1 MNRLVYAPADEF
13 DRWHCRPLGTID
25 VLDLRDRQSGHL
37 DGLVIDRVEDR
48 PIFLV
53 VAKHRDAAVQPPHWF
68 LVPVGDAWF
77 DETERAIRIDANR
90 RERVRFNPS
99 EFEQMTPG
107 QADEYERHVLAECCP
122 EVGFHRDG
130 RPDYARL
137 SQFTC
142 PTWLRP
148 PERPELRP

>member
-13 DRWHCRPLGTID
+13 DRWQCRPLGTID
-25 VLDLRDRQSGHL
+25 ILDLRDRKSGHL

-48 PIFLV
+48 PMFLV
-53 VAKHRDAAVQPPHWF
+53 VAANREAAGRPPRWF

-77 DETERAIRIDANR
+77 DETMRAIRIDADK
-90 RERVRFNPS
+90 RERVRFDPS
-99 EFEQMTPG
+99 EFERMTPD
-107 QADEYERHVLAECCP
+107 QADEYERHVLAACCP

-130 RPDYARL
+130 RPNYARL
-137 SQFTC
+137 SQFEC

-148 PERPELRP
+148 SETQR